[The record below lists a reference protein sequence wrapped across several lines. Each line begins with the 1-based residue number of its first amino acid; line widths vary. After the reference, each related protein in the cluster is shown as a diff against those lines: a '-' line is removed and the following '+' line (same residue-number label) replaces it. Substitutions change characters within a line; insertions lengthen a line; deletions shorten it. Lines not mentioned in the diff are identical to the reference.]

1 MIINACAG
9 QRSNRIIVI
18 AHGIASALRRRE
30 NLRIT
35 EMADLEPDY
44 QCVFPIVAGSGLD
57 CVHVDLRPS
66 RFWAIERCL
75 HVYAQRILHVRFQ
88 IPGVVSDWT
97 YRDYEGVEEFRQQ
110 IVSFFTPREERI
122 AEAEKLYS
130 ELSSD
135 GKKRILIGVHVRRG
149 DYALWRG
156 GRYCFDDS
164 VYVRSMR
171 SLSGE
176 LTANDSRFL
185 VTCIVFSNES
195 LDLNNFKCG
204 ECEVRISK
212 GNPLEDHYLM
222 SKCDYLFGPPSTFT
236 RWAAYMG
243 RKPLAYIEDSNQT
256 LSLSDFKY
264 MSI

>member
-18 AHGIASALRRRE
+18 AHGMATALRRRE
-30 NLRIT
+30 SLRIT
-35 EMADLEPDY
+35 EMTDLVADY
-44 QCVFPIVAGSGLD
+44 QCVFPLVAGRD
-57 CVHVDLRPS
+57 CVNVDLRPS
-66 RFWAIERCL
+66 HFWAIERRL
-75 HVYAQRILHVRFQ
+75 HDYAQRILHMRFNV
-88 IPGVVSDWT
+88 PGVISDWT

-110 IVSFFTPREERI
+110 IVGFFTPRQERV
-122 AEAEKLYS
+122 AEAERMYS
-130 ELSSD
+130 ELRSH
-135 GKKRILIGVHVRRG
+135 GEKTMLVGVHVRRG

-156 GRYCFDDS
+156 GHYYFADS

-171 SLSGE
+171 SLSAE
-176 LTANDSRFL
+176 FAEKHRCRVMF
-185 VTCIVFSNES
+185 VVFSNEKM
-195 LDLNNFKCG
+195 DLQNFKAK
-204 ECEVRISK
+204 EYDVRISH
-212 GNPLEDHYLM
+212 GTAVGDHYLM

-243 RKPLAYIEDSNQT
+243 KKPLAYIEDASQT